1 MSLMKKLFKK
11 LTGYS
16 YNQSMNFE
24 HFLTNNESDFKNR
37 FLNDIWNFSDEE
49 IEHTHDFIQLLFP
62 INEKSE
68 SAFHGYYLKT
78 NSAVIDIKSSDL
90 AKNNIVKS
98 SKWFL
103 NFLERNSHW
112 RRRHD
117 HNYLR
122 ITRIIKSLRLLVSD
136 EEANKFYESFMQLI
150 GESLKL
156 RINST
161 TLHYWENA

>member
-1 MSLMKKLFKK
+1 
-11 LTGYS
+11 
-16 YNQSMNFE
+16 MNFE
-24 HFLTNNESDFKNR
+24 HFLINNEPDFKNR

-62 INEKSE
+62 LNEKSE
-68 SAFHGYYLKT
+68 SVFHGYYLKT

-103 NFLERNSHW
+103 SFLRRNSHW

-136 EEANKFYESFMQLI
+136 DEADTFYQLI
-150 GESLKL
+150 LNILSEEDRLK
-156 RINST
+156 INSET
-161 TLHYWENA
+161 HEFWKSA

>member
-1 MSLMKKLFKK
+1 MGLMKKLFKK

-16 YNQSMNFE
+16 YNLSMNFE
-24 HFLTNNESDFKNR
+24 HFLINNEPDFKNR

-62 INEKSE
+62 LNEKSE
-68 SAFHGYYLKT
+68 SVFHGYYLKT

-103 NFLERNSHW
+103 SFLRRNSHW

-136 EEANKFYESFMQLI
+136 DEADTFYQLI
-150 GESLKL
+150 LNILSEEDRLK
-156 RINST
+156 INSET
-161 TLHYWENA
+161 HEFWKSA